1 LRRIPLVFLG
11 VLLLFDASLCSAQIP
26 NPLKKKKVDKSTDT
40 TNTAEPDKQLYD
52 KAMDDIK
59 RGRHDQGRLALQTL
73 INTYPD
79 SEYLAKAKLAIAD
92 SYFKEGGTS
101 NTLQAIAAYKD
112 FGVFFPFLPEAA
124 YAQLQVAKAHYN
136 EMPKPDRDNTQA
148 RQAEEEFQ
156 TFLQKYPNDPLAAE
170 AQQRL
175 REVQEVLAEGQFR
188 VGYYYYL
195 KGDKRAAAGRLMP
208 LANRYPLYSKTDEAL
223 WMLGDIYEKSERK
236 DISSTFYAMI
246 VRNYPLSSHVAD
258 ATAKLKSFGAP
269 IPQPDPKAVA
279 WMTAEQNTPRP
290 KESLVHRSFGALHS
304 KPDVDMA
311 AHNGAPNME
320 PESDTLSGGDILK
333 AGSKNASLAMSSGSG
348 SNAVVEKV
356 RPGDPAPATS
366 SGSSGNAEEVTS
378 TTSEGSAS
386 DGTGTTGATTGATP
400 AGDGGSTASS
410 ISTNS
415 TSTGSSSSSGDSS
428 ATTGTGVV
436 TPDTPMDKS
445 AAAAAPPANATSTT
459 NADGTTT
466 PASTDSSKES
476 TSKKKGIKKLIPW

>member
-40 TNTAEPDKQLYD
+40 ANTAEPDKQLYD
-52 KAMDDIK
+52 RAMDDIK

-156 TFLQKYPNDPLAAE
+156 AFLQKYPNDPLAPE

-246 VRNYPLSSHVAD
+246 VRNYPLSNHVAD

-269 IPQPDPKAVA
+269 VPQPDPKAVA
-279 WMTAEQNTPRP
+279 WMTAEQNAPRP

-311 AHNGAPNME
+311 AHNGTPNME

-333 AGSKNASLAMSSGSG
+333 GGGKNASLAMSSGSG

-356 RPGDPAPATS
+356 RPGDPAPETS
-366 SGSSGNAEEVTS
+366 SAPGGNAEEVTS
-378 TTSEGSAS
+378 TT
-386 DGTGTTGATTGATP
+386 GTTGDGAAKTESTPTTDASST
-400 AGDGGSTASS
+400 GSTASS
-410 ISTNS
+410 
-415 TSTGSSSSSGDSS
+415 SSSSSGDSTG
-428 ATTGTGVV
+428 TTGTTGTTVA

-445 AAAAAPPANATSTT
+445 AAAAAPPANANGTTT

-466 PASTDSSKES
+466 PASTDTSKES